1 MNPSPELAP
10 PVELPPPAK
19 LKKTAARKKASSTNK
34 PTDILTTQ
42 QAARI
47 LGLSTTTVQKMVAS
61 GELEAWVTSGGH
73 RRIFRSTLDTKIQL
87 RNDTDT
93 GPRELR
99 VLLAED
105 DAVQVAYFETLL
117 KRCRHPVLLT
127 VATDAS
133 QALIQIERQRPDVVV
148 TDLMMQPFDGYHL
161 IKSLS
166 AEPAYRS
173 IELVVVTAKTPQEA
187 RADGVL
193 PDWITL
199 YQKPVQAERLLGYID
214 ALASRMSRSRQDK
227 ST

>member
-1 MNPSPELAP
+1 MNPTPDIQPTPKIKKPARAKKVPE
-10 PVELPPPAK
+10 
-19 LKKTAARKKASSTNK
+19 AAK

-73 RRIFRSTLDTKIQL
+73 RRIFRSTLDSKIQL
-87 RNDTDT
+87 RNDADT

-105 DAVQVAYFETLL
+105 DAIQATYFETLL

-187 RADGVL
+187 SADGVL

-214 ALASRMSRSRQDK
+214 ALASRVSRSRQDK

>member
-1 MNPSPELAP
+1 MTTAP
-10 PVELPPPAK
+10 DTPTPPK
-19 LKKTAARKKASSTNK
+19 LKNPKDVKKKTPKAIPAPK

-61 GELEAWVTSGGH
+61 GELDAWVTSGGH
-73 RRIFRSTLDTKIQL
+73 RRIFRSALDSKIQL
-87 RNDTDT
+87 RTDTDT

-105 DAVQVAYFETLL
+105 DAIQAAYFETLL

-161 IKSLS
+161 IKTLS
-166 AEPAYRS
+166 AEPAYRA
-173 IELVVVTAKTPQEA
+173 IELVVVTAKTPEEA
-187 RADGVL
+187 VADGEL

-214 ALASRMSRSRQDK
+214 ALASRVSRSRQDK
-227 ST
+227 TT

>member
-19 LKKTAARKKASSTNK
+19 VKKTAARKKASSTNK

-73 RRIFRSTLDTKIQL
+73 RRIFRSALDSKIQL

-105 DAVQVAYFETLL
+105 DAIQVTYFEALL
-117 KRCRHPVLLT
+117 ERCRHPVLLT
-127 VATDAS
+127 VAADAP

-161 IKSLS
+161 IQSLL
-166 AEPAYRS
+166 AEPAYRA

-187 RADGVL
+187 SADGVL

-214 ALASRMSRSRQDK
+214 ALASRVSRSRQDK

>member
-1 MNPSPELAP
+1 MNPTPDIQP
-10 PVELPPPAK
+10 TPK
-19 LKKTAARKKASSTNK
+19 IKKPTRAKKAPEAAK

-73 RRIFRSTLDTKIQL
+73 RRIFRSTLDSKIQL
-87 RNDTDT
+87 RNDADT

-105 DAVQVAYFETLL
+105 DAIQATYFETLL

-187 RADGVL
+187 SADGVL

-214 ALASRMSRSRQDK
+214 ALASRVSRSRQDK

>member
-19 LKKTAARKKASSTNK
+19 VKKTAARKKASSTNK

-73 RRIFRSTLDTKIQL
+73 RRIFRSALDSKIQL

-105 DAVQVAYFETLL
+105 DAIQVTYFEALL

-127 VATDAS
+127 VAADAS

-148 TDLMMQPFDGYHL
+148 TDLMMQPFEGYHL
-161 IKSLS
+161 IQSLL
-166 AEPAYRS
+166 AEPAYRA

-187 RADGVL
+187 VADGVL

>member
-1 MNPSPELAP
+1 MNPTPDIQP
-10 PVELPPPAK
+10 TPKIKKPARA
-19 LKKTAARKKASSTNK
+19 KKTPEAAK

-73 RRIFRSTLDTKIQL
+73 RRIFRSTLDSKIQL
-87 RNDTDT
+87 RNDADT

-105 DAVQVAYFETLL
+105 DAIQATYFETLL

-187 RADGVL
+187 SADGVL

-214 ALASRMSRSRQDK
+214 ALASRVSRSRQDK

>member
-1 MNPSPELAP
+1 MNPTPDIQP
-10 PVELPPPAK
+10 TPKIKKPARA
-19 LKKTAARKKASSTNK
+19 KKTPEAPK

-73 RRIFRSTLDTKIQL
+73 RRIFRSTLDSKIQL
-87 RNDTDT
+87 RNDADT

-105 DAVQVAYFETLL
+105 DAIQATYFETLL

-187 RADGVL
+187 SADGVL

-214 ALASRMSRSRQDK
+214 ALASRVSRSRQDK

>member
-1 MNPSPELAP
+1 MNPTPDIQP
-10 PVELPPPAK
+10 TPKIKKPAR
-19 LKKTAARKKASSTNK
+19 AKKAPEAAK

-73 RRIFRSTLDTKIQL
+73 RRIFRSTLDSKIQL
-87 RNDTDT
+87 RNDADT
-93 GPRELR
+93 SPRELR

-105 DAVQVAYFETLL
+105 DAIQATYFKTLL

-187 RADGVL
+187 SADGVL

-214 ALASRMSRSRQDK
+214 ALASRVSRSRQDK